1 LRELITQGQFREDL
15 FYRIN
20 VIHIEVPPLR
30 ERREDIPM
38 LVDFFLARFT
48 GQRSLEALVPP
59 PGMDELAEEARGMY
73 SRADGNGNGNGH
85 RPTFGNEPAPSDAK
99 YQSGAEGGYAFR
111 NTTGAATGPA
121 MVNGPANGVN
131 SHSPVRAI
139 SKMALDALCEYSWP
153 GNVRQVENVVER
165 LVVTGRR
172 EVVLLEDLPQE
183 IRSPLGG
190 GRQGRERRRTVAD
203 ELFKKLT
210 EERESFWSA
219 VYPLYMNREI
229 TRANVRDLVHK
240 GLEEARGNYKI
251 VLRLFNMDSGDYK
264 RFLNFLRK
272 HECQLP
278 FKEYR

>member
-1 LRELITQGQFREDL
+1 
-15 FYRIN
+15 
-20 VIHIEVPPLR
+20 VPPLR
-30 ERREDIPM
+30 ERREDIP
-38 LVDFFLARFT
+38 LLLDYFLARFT
-48 GQRSLEALVPP
+48 GSRSTEAALAARATGDGASVEDGPRFP
-59 PGMDELAEEARGMY
+59 DMAELAEEARGLY
-73 SRADGNGNGNGH
+73 GSHGSGNGVGSPASESGNG
-85 RPTFGNEPAPSDAK
+85 
-99 YQSGAEGGYAFR
+99 FR
-111 NTTGAATGPA
+111 NAYGAAGAFATGNGAAT
-121 MVNGPANGVN
+121 GVN

-139 SKMALDALCEYSWP
+139 SKMAMEALCEYSWP

-183 IRSPLGG
+183 IRTPLGA

-203 ELFKKLT
+203 ELFKRLV
-210 EERESFWSA
+210 EERESFWNA

-251 VLRLFNMDSGDYK
+251 VLRLFNMDASDYK

>member
-1 LRELITQGQFREDL
+1 
-15 FYRIN
+15 
-20 VIHIEVPPLR
+20 
-30 ERREDIPM
+30 
-38 LVDFFLARFT
+38 
-48 GQRSLEALVPP
+48 
-59 PGMDELAEEARGMY
+59 MDELAEEARGLY
-73 SRADGNGNGNGH
+73 DVHGNGRAIHSENGNG
-85 RPTFGNEPAPSDAK
+85 
-99 YQSGAEGGYAFR
+99 FR
-111 NTTGAATGPA
+111 NTPPAANGHATVIGP
-121 MVNGPANGVN
+121 VNGVN

-139 SKMALDALCEYSWP
+139 SKMALDALCDYSWP

-183 IRSPLGG
+183 IRTPLAS

-203 ELFKKLT
+203 ELFKKLV
-210 EERESFWSA
+210 EERESFWNA

-229 TRANVRDLVHK
+229 TRTNVRDLVHK

-251 VLRLFNMDSGDYK
+251 VLRLFNMEATDYK

>member
-1 LRELITQGQFREDL
+1 
-15 FYRIN
+15 
-20 VIHIEVPPLR
+20 
-30 ERREDIPM
+30 
-38 LVDFFLARFT
+38 
-48 GQRSLEALVPP
+48 
-59 PGMDELAEEARGMY
+59 MDELAEEARTLY
-73 SRADGNGNGNGH
+73 PARGNGNGNNSGH
-85 RPTFGNEPAPSDAK
+85 GPAPSEV
-99 YQSGAEGGYAFR
+99 EGNGFR
-111 NTTGAATGPA
+111 NTPVAANGFAT
-121 MVNGPANGVN
+121 VNGPATGVN
-131 SHSPVRAI
+131 SHSPVHAI
-139 SKMALDALCEYSWP
+139 SKMALDALCEYAWP

-190 GRQGRERRRTVAD
+190 SRQGRERRRTVAD

-251 VLRLFNMDSGDYK
+251 VLRLFNMEASDYK